1 MPFFF
6 STLNKNNKP
15 LNKYKNYI
23 FLFNCSLNNMLI
35 SKLSFLNIFK
45 KLNFEITNFN
55 FLSESAK
62 YILYPKN
69 RKHRT
74 IGTYGILDREL
85 NMFFSSYNSN

>member
-6 STLNKNNKP
+6 STIDKNNKP

-23 FLFNCSLNNMLI
+23 FLYNCSLNNHI
-35 SKLSFLNIFK
+35 DSKFNFK
-45 KLNFEITNFN
+45 KLNFESTNIN
-55 FLSESAK
+55 ILSESTK

-74 IGTYGILDREL
+74 IGSYGNLD
-85 NMFFSSYNSN
+85 